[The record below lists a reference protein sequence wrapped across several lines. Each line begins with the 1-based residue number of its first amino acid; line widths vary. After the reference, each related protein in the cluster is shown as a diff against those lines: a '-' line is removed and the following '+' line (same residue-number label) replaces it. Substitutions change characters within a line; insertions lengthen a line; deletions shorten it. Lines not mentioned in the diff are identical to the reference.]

1 MQVIVVKIMSDI
13 SACQP
18 GCPKNYYLGLSQL
31 ENMLFRNISVAI
43 VAAGIAMGIT
53 ACVPIEQQGQTSSG
67 TNAQQ
72 AIRYEDF
79 VYDESIKSVQCY
91 RATGGPEAVLE
102 PAVISLGQEQPILLE
117 FDRLNAGP
125 QRLVARLV
133 HCNSDWTPS
142 GLNDAQYLNDFN
154 EFFITD
160 VQHSVNTRVPY
171 VHYRF
176 RVPRVKLSGNYVL
189 QVSEE
194 GGNLLLTRRILV
206 YQNLVAVGAKLGTP
220 TGPDGKAARQ
230 PVEFNVF
237 YKDYP
242 LVNPSQEV
250 KAVMRQNHRW
260 DNAKVYARPA
270 FVRDDQRRLE
280 YVFFEAKDHF
290 LGLSEFRAFDTRS
303 IRFKG
308 LGVDRIN
315 LETSPAE
322 VLLQTDRSRAGAAY
336 SQDPDVDGKMLYGNR
351 EYGNSIVNA
360 DYTWVD
366 FELKT
371 GEEQNASVY
380 ILGGL
385 TDWQLQDDARMRY
398 DHDRQAYTARL
409 LLKQGYY
416 NYNYALKPANSPAAD
431 ASYFEGSHF
440 ATGNTYDILIYYR
453 PPGSRADLLIGY
465 EEIIFNSK

>member
-1 MQVIVVKIMSDI
+1 MTLRPFYIAFAAASL
-13 SACQP
+13 C
-18 GCPKNYYLGLSQL
+18 LG
-31 ENMLFRNISVAI
+31 MA
-43 VAAGIAMGIT
+43 
-53 ACVPIEQQGQTSSG
+53 ACVPLEQQGYATTG
-67 TNAQQ
+67 ATAQQ
-72 AIRYEDF
+72 TLRYEDF
-79 VYDESIKSVQCY
+79 VYDPSIRSVQCY

-125 QRLVARLV
+125 QRLVAKLV
-133 HCNSDWTPS
+133 HCNADWTPS

-160 VQHSVNTRVPY
+160 VQNSINTRVPY

-206 YQNLVAVGAKLGTP
+206 YQNLVAVTAKLGAP
-220 TGPDGKAARQ
+220 TGPEGKAARQ
-230 PVEFNVF
+230 PVEFNIF
-237 YKDYP
+237 YKDYA
-242 LVNPSQEV
+242 LVDPAQEV
-250 KAVMRQNHRW
+250 KAIMRQNHRW
-260 DNAKVYARPA
+260 DNAKVYPRPT

-280 YVFFEAKDHF
+280 YVFFEAQDHF
-290 LGLSEFRAFDTRS
+290 LGLSEFRPFDTRS

-308 LGVDRIN
+308 LGIEQIN
-315 LETSPAE
+315 LEASPIE
-322 VLLQTDRSRAGAAY
+322 VKLQPEKSRAGAAY
-336 SQDPDVDGKMLYGNR
+336 SQDPDVDGKMLFGNR
-351 EYGNSIVNA
+351 EFGNSIVNA

-366 FELKT
+366 FELRT
-371 GEEQNASVY
+371 GEEQGSVY

-385 TDWQLQDDARMRY
+385 TDWQLQDEARMRY
-398 DHDRQAYTARL
+398 DQERQAYTARM

-416 NYNYALKPANSPAAD
+416 NYHYALKRANSPTAD

-465 EEIIFNSK
+465 EEIFFNRR

>member
-1 MQVIVVKIMSDI
+1 MFLRKFN
-13 SACQP
+13 A
-18 GCPKNYYLGLSQL
+18 
-31 ENMLFRNISVAI
+31 AI
-43 VAAGIAMGIT
+43 LAAGFSLMIT
-53 ACVPIEQQGQTSSG
+53 ACVPIEQQGQTASG
-67 TNAQQ
+67 SATQQ
-72 AIRYEDF
+72 TPRFEDF
-79 VYDESIKSVQCY
+79 VYDASIRSVQCY
-91 RATGGPEAVLE
+91 RATGGPEAVLQ

-125 QRLVARLV
+125 QRLVAKLV
-133 HCNSDWTPS
+133 HCNADWTPS
-142 GLNDAQYLNDFN
+142 GLNESQYLNDFN

-160 VQHSVNTRVPY
+160 VQNSINTRVPY

-194 GGNLLLTRRILV
+194 GGGLLLTRRILV
-206 YQNLVAVGAKLGTP
+206 YQNLVAVAAKLGAP
-220 TGPDGKAARQ
+220 TGPEGKAARQ
-230 PVEFNVF
+230 PVEFNIF
-237 YKDYP
+237 YKDYE
-242 LVNPSQEV
+242 LVNPAQEV
-250 KAVMRQNHRW
+250 RAVMRQNHRW
-260 DNAKVYARPA
+260 DNAKVYARPT

-280 YVFFEAKDHF
+280 YVFFDAKDHF
-290 LGLSEFRAFDTRS
+290 LGLSEFRPFDTRS

-308 LGVDRIN
+308 LGIDRIN
-315 LETSPAE
+315 LEASPIE
-322 VLLQTDRSRAGAAY
+322 VILQSDRSRDGLAY

-351 EYGNSIVNA
+351 EFGNSIVNA

-371 GEEQNASVY
+371 GEVQNAGVY

-385 TDWQLQDDARMRY
+385 TDWQLTDEARMRY
-398 DHDRQAYTARL
+398 NQERQAYTGRL

-416 NYNYALKPANSPAAD
+416 NYHYALKTASSITPD
-431 ASYFEGSHF
+431 ATYFEGSHF

-465 EEIIFNSK
+465 DELFFNRR

>member
-1 MQVIVVKIMSDI
+1 MMRLSKLSNVLALASI
-13 SACQP
+13 C
-18 GCPKNYYLGLSQL
+18 LGL
-31 ENMLFRNISVAI
+31 A
-43 VAAGIAMGIT
+43 
-53 ACVPIEQQGQTSSG
+53 ACVPLEQQGYATTGS
-67 TNAQQ
+67 TAQQ
-72 AIRYEDF
+72 PIRYEDF
-79 VYDESIKSVQCY
+79 VYDASIRSVQCY
-91 RATGGPEAVLE
+91 RGTGGPEAVLE
-102 PAVISLGQEQPILLE
+102 PAVVSLGQEQPILLE

-125 QRLVARLV
+125 QRLVAKLV
-133 HCNSDWTPS
+133 HCNADWTPS
-142 GLNDAQYLNDFN
+142 GLNDAQFLNDFN

-160 VQHSVNTRVPY
+160 VQNSINTRVPY

-206 YQNLVAVGAKLGTP
+206 YQNLVAVTAKLGAP
-220 TGPDGKAARQ
+220 TGPEGRAARQ

-237 YKDYP
+237 YKDYA
-242 LVNPSQEV
+242 LVNPSQDV

-260 DNAKVYARPA
+260 DNAKVYPRPA

-290 LGLSEFRAFDTRS
+290 LGLSEFRSFDSRS

-308 LGVDRIN
+308 LGIEQIN
-315 LETSPAE
+315 LEASP
-322 VLLQTDRSRAGAAY
+322 VHIKLQPERSRAGLAY
-336 SQDPDVDGKMLYGNR
+336 SQDPDADGKMLYGNR
-351 EYGNSIVNA
+351 EYGNSVVNA

-371 GEEQNASVY
+371 GEEQGEVY
-380 ILGGL
+380 LQGGM
-385 TDWQLQDDARMRY
+385 TEWQLNDETRMRY
-398 DHDRQAYTARL
+398 DHEQQAYKGRL

-416 NYNYALKPANSPAAD
+416 NYYYALRPAKGQAPD

-465 EEIIFNSK
+465 EEILFNNK